1 MEIFKEWAAID
12 SSDSGQAALSEDMDM
27 KSPLFSQ
34 WPQWNRGDE
43 EAFKVRDEQSVT
55 FDKWASGMGT
65 RVDSS
70 VEESTKDET
79 ANENQTKEADI
90 ISQVNVEKGL
100 CIQKQEAEKGGCE
113 GKKVGIREICE
124 AAAEYLQL
132 IRVDGKLYY
141 RTGTYFPKLDS
152 DTLGKLLFKHLPE
165 EFVGALYN
173 ASIEKVFKK
182 LEATN
187 LVEGWSMEEIRTEF
201 SDYVALENGYYNV
214 STGDFYSYFGADFAK
229 DLSVDDSLK
238 GPIIG
243 ADRRI
248 ICLTGICASYQERP
262 EATPTFDAFIDQ
274 MSDGDERRRERF
286 LDFLAVILMTG
297 KKAKKFY
304 VLGVAPDSGKST
316 IANLLEAFFPLGSI
330 SRMDIH
336 DLGRN
341 FALAAVAESP
351 INISMD
357 LTAEPLKA
365 RAVSN
370 IKLLTGERRIQVEEK
385 FKQPRVTNCCG
396 KLVFGTNHPLVLLSP
411 DPALFNRLEVIPVTR
426 QIPVEEQNPNLQAQ
440 LLAEIDGIVSKL
452 LQRTMRLC
460 ERNLE
465 LTPCPLATQMKREWM
480 ESREDLAT
488 AFVKEFCIIT
498 NDPEDY
504 LESAELHE
512 LYVEYCIENGTNPEA
527 TNAFTRRI
535 RKLISPECGRF
546 SREKR
551 PEGGGPPVRIV
562 RGLTWRIDNE
572 YEGKE

>member
-187 LVEGWSMEEIRTEF
+187 LVEGWSME
-201 SDYVALENGYYNV
+201 
-214 STGDFYSYFGADFAK
+214 
-229 DLSVDDSLK
+229 
-238 GPIIG
+238 
-243 ADRRI
+243 
-248 ICLTGICASYQERP
+248 C
-262 EATPTFDAFIDQ
+262 
-274 MSDGDERRRERF
+274 
-286 LDFLAVILMTG
+286 IL
-297 KKAKKFY
+297 
-304 VLGVAPDSGKST
+304 
-316 IANLLEAFFPLGSI
+316 
-330 SRMDIH
+330 R
-336 DLGRN
+336 
-341 FALAAVAESP
+341 
-351 INISMD
+351 
-357 LTAEPLKA
+357 
-365 RAVSN
+365 
-370 IKLLTGERRIQVEEK
+370 
-385 FKQPRVTNCCG
+385 
-396 KLVFGTNHPLVLLSP
+396 
-411 DPALFNRLEVIPVTR
+411 
-426 QIPVEEQNPNLQAQ
+426 
-440 LLAEIDGIVSKL
+440 
-452 LQRTMRLC
+452 
-460 ERNLE
+460 
-465 LTPCPLATQMKREWM
+465 
-480 ESREDLAT
+480 
-488 AFVKEFCIIT
+488 
-498 NDPEDY
+498 
-504 LESAELHE
+504 
-512 LYVEYCIENGTNPEA
+512 
-527 TNAFTRRI
+527 
-535 RKLISPECGRF
+535 
-546 SREKR
+546 
-551 PEGGGPPVRIV
+551 
-562 RGLTWRIDNE
+562 
-572 YEGKE
+572 